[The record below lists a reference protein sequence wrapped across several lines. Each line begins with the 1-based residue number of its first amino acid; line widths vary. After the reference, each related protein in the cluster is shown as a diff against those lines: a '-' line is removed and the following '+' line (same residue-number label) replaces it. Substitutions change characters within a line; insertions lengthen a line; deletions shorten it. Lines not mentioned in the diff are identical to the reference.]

1 MARVPRIEAAL
12 KTVII
17 EGVALVEGGARKE
30 RLEFPGGAFQG
41 QPPPAGFSNRT
52 SRVLHGA

>member
-1 MARVPRIEAAL
+1 MFER
-12 KTVII
+12 II

-41 QPPPAGFSNRT
+41 QPPPDPPQALLLGR
-52 SRVLHGA
+52 RVAWRSGWEPL